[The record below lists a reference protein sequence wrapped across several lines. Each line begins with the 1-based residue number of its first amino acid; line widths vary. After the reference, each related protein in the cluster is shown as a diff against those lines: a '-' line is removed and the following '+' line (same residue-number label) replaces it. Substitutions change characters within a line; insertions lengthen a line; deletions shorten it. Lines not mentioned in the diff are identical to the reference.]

1 MAKVQFTIK
10 NDKGEDVLKK
20 SKEITTRDY
29 RDYLVM
35 NDSLTSDLSEVEK
48 LDKQLGFIASLFDDV
63 TVEQLLEYTD
73 FAKVIS
79 IFTDIYAHLV
89 GDVDPKEKWA
99 SYPTFLWLYQ
109 ASYRGSLWN
118 EYSRRDGY
126 ELGGLDG
133 RSWKYENE

>member
-1 MAKVQFTIK
+1 MAKVKFTIK
-10 NDKGEDVLKK
+10 NDKGEDVLKM

-29 RDYLVM
+29 RDYLVI

-89 GDVDPKEKWA
+89 GDVDPKAK
-99 SYPTFLWLYQ
+99 
-109 ASYRGSLWN
+109 N
-118 EYSRRDGY
+118 
-126 ELGGLDG
+126 
-133 RSWKYENE
+133 

>member
-35 NDSLTSDLSEVEK
+35 NASLTSDLSEVEK
-48 LDKQLGFIASLFDDV
+48 LDQQLEFIASLFDDV

-79 IFTDIYAHLV
+79 IFTEIYAHLV
-89 GDVDPKEKWA
+89 GDVDPK
-99 SYPTFLWLYQ
+99 
-109 ASYRGSLWN
+109 G
-118 EYSRRDGY
+118 
-126 ELGGLDG
+126 
-133 RSWKYENE
+133 EN

>member
-1 MAKVQFTIK
+1 MAKVKFTIK
-10 NDKGEDVLKK
+10 NDKGEDVLKT

-89 GDVDPKEKWA
+89 GDVDPKAK
-99 SYPTFLWLYQ
+99 
-109 ASYRGSLWN
+109 N
-118 EYSRRDGY
+118 
-126 ELGGLDG
+126 
-133 RSWKYENE
+133 

>member
-10 NDKGEDVLKK
+10 NDKGEDVLKT

-35 NDSLTSDLSEVEK
+35 NDSLTKELTEVEK
-48 LDKQLGFIASLFDDV
+48 LDKQLEFVASLFEDV
-63 TVEQLLEYTD
+63 TVEQLLEHTD

-89 GDVDPKEKWA
+89 GDVDPKVK
-99 SYPTFLWLYQ
+99 
-109 ASYRGSLWN
+109 
-118 EYSRRDGY
+118 
-126 ELGGLDG
+126 
-133 RSWKYENE
+133 K

>member
-10 NDKGEDVLKK
+10 NDKGEDVLKT

-35 NDSLTSDLSEVEK
+35 NDSLTSDLSEVKK

-63 TVEQLLEYTD
+63 TVEQLLEHTD

-79 IFTDIYAHLV
+79 IFTEIYAHLV
-89 GDVDPKEKWA
+89 GDVDPKGK
-99 SYPTFLWLYQ
+99 S
-109 ASYRGSLWN
+109 
-118 EYSRRDGY
+118 
-126 ELGGLDG
+126 
-133 RSWKYENE
+133 

>member
-10 NDKGEDVLKK
+10 NDKGEDVLKT

-35 NDSLTSDLSEVEK
+35 NESLTSDLSEVEK
-48 LDKQLGFIASLFDDV
+48 LDKQLAFIASLFDDV

-79 IFTDIYAHLV
+79 IFTEIYAHLV
-89 GDVDPKEKWA
+89 GDVDPKGK
-99 SYPTFLWLYQ
+99 S
-109 ASYRGSLWN
+109 
-118 EYSRRDGY
+118 
-126 ELGGLDG
+126 
-133 RSWKYENE
+133 

>member
-10 NDKGEDVLKK
+10 NDKGEDVLKT

-48 LDKQLGFIASLFDDV
+48 FDKQLEFIASLFDDV

-89 GDVDPKEKWA
+89 GDVDPKAK
-99 SYPTFLWLYQ
+99 
-109 ASYRGSLWN
+109 N
-118 EYSRRDGY
+118 
-126 ELGGLDG
+126 
-133 RSWKYENE
+133 

>member
-1 MAKVQFTIK
+1 MAKVKFTIK
-10 NDKGEDVLKK
+10 NDKGEDVLKM

-89 GDVDPKEKWA
+89 GDVDPKAK
-99 SYPTFLWLYQ
+99 
-109 ASYRGSLWN
+109 N
-118 EYSRRDGY
+118 
-126 ELGGLDG
+126 
-133 RSWKYENE
+133 

>member
-79 IFTDIYAHLV
+79 IFTEIYAHLV
-89 GDVDPKEKWA
+89 GDVAPKGK
-99 SYPTFLWLYQ
+99 S
-109 ASYRGSLWN
+109 
-118 EYSRRDGY
+118 
-126 ELGGLDG
+126 
-133 RSWKYENE
+133 

>member
-10 NDKGEDVLKK
+10 NDKGEDVLKT

-73 FAKVIS
+73 FAKAIS

-89 GDVDPKEKWA
+89 GDVAPKGK
-99 SYPTFLWLYQ
+99 S
-109 ASYRGSLWN
+109 
-118 EYSRRDGY
+118 
-126 ELGGLDG
+126 
-133 RSWKYENE
+133 

>member
-1 MAKVQFTIK
+1 MAKVKFTIK
-10 NDKGEDVLKK
+10 NEKGEDILKK

-48 LDKQLGFIASLFDDV
+48 LDKQLAFIASLFDDV

-79 IFTDIYAHLV
+79 IFTEIYAHLV
-89 GDVDPKEKWA
+89 GDVDPKGK
-99 SYPTFLWLYQ
+99 S
-109 ASYRGSLWN
+109 
-118 EYSRRDGY
+118 
-126 ELGGLDG
+126 
-133 RSWKYENE
+133 

>member
-1 MAKVQFTIK
+1 MAKIQITIK

-89 GDVDPKEKWA
+89 GDVDTKEK
-99 SYPTFLWLYQ
+99 S
-109 ASYRGSLWN
+109 
-118 EYSRRDGY
+118 
-126 ELGGLDG
+126 
-133 RSWKYENE
+133 

>member
-1 MAKVQFTIK
+1 MAKVKFTIK
-10 NDKGEDVLKK
+10 NDKGEDVLKM

-48 LDKQLGFIASLFDDV
+48 FDKQLEFIASLFDDV

-89 GDVDPKEKWA
+89 GDVDPKAK
-99 SYPTFLWLYQ
+99 
-109 ASYRGSLWN
+109 N
-118 EYSRRDGY
+118 
-126 ELGGLDG
+126 
-133 RSWKYENE
+133 

>member
-1 MAKVQFTIK
+1 MAKVKFTIK
-10 NDKGEDVLKK
+10 NEKGEDVLKK

-35 NDSLTSDLSEVEK
+35 NNSLTSDLSEVEK

-73 FAKVIS
+73 FAKMIS

-89 GDVDPKEKWA
+89 GDVDPKAK
-99 SYPTFLWLYQ
+99 
-109 ASYRGSLWN
+109 N
-118 EYSRRDGY
+118 
-126 ELGGLDG
+126 
-133 RSWKYENE
+133 

>member
-1 MAKVQFTIK
+1 MAKVKFTIK
-10 NDKGEDVLKK
+10 NDKGEDVLKT

-89 GDVDPKEKWA
+89 GDVDPKGK
-99 SYPTFLWLYQ
+99 S
-109 ASYRGSLWN
+109 
-118 EYSRRDGY
+118 
-126 ELGGLDG
+126 
-133 RSWKYENE
+133 